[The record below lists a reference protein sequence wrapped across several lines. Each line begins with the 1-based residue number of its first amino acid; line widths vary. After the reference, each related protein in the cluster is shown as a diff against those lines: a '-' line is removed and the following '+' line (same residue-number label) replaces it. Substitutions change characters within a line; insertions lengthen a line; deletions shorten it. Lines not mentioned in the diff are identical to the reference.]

1 MSTVLERTVLQH
13 AVQINTGKTVLE
25 ADLVVPGNPKGVV
38 LFCHGSDTTRASVRN
53 RRVAGMLQEAG
64 LATLLV
70 DLLTPAEAGDAEV
83 LQGMRY
89 DIDVLGERVVHAIDW
104 IGHSP
109 YVSDLGVGCLG
120 AGAGAAAALIAS
132 VARPEEV
139 RAVVSRGGRPD
150 LAGAYLGRVTAPT
163 LLVVGCN
170 NHELVE
176 LNRLAFRV
184 LGDIEKRID
193 VLPDSKHLFD
203 EPDALEEAS
212 ELTAEWF
219 VRHLDHFRL
228 PKYRW

>member
-13 AVQINTGKTVLE
+13 AVQINTGKTVLD
-25 ADLVVPGNPKGVV
+25 ADLVVPANPKGVV
-38 LFCHGSDTTRASVRN
+38 LFCHGSDTTRASIRN
-53 RRVAGMLQEAG
+53 RRVAGMLQEVG

-70 DLLTPAEAGDAEV
+70 DLLTPAEAADTEV
-83 LQGMRY
+83 LQGMRF
-89 DIDVLGERVVHAIDW
+89 DIDILGERVVHAIDW
-104 IGHSP
+104 IGSSP
-109 YVSDLGVGCLG
+109 YVGDLGIGILG
-120 AGAGAAAALIAS
+120 SSSGSAAAIIAS
-132 VARPEEV
+132 VIRPDEV

-150 LAGAYLGRVTAPT
+150 LAGAFLGRVTAPT
-163 LLVVGCN
+163 LLVVGCD

-176 LNRLAFRV
+176 LNRLAYRV
-184 LGDIEKRID
+184 LGDIEKRLD

-219 VRHLDHFRL
+219 VRHLDHFKL